1 MPRVARVARRA
12 PAAGRLAM
20 TTAVRSPVAL
30 PALGAPRDEQETG
43 TLVREAAARRTRLRL
58 VGRGTWLDAGRPV
71 RADAAL
77 HLAEL
82 RGIVDYVPG
91 DLTLTARAGTPLADI
106 ARVTAAEGQLLAL
119 DPFGD
124 AAGTIGATVATASSG
139 PLAHAFGGPRDNVLG
154 LAFVTGTGDVVRA
167 GGRVVK
173 NVAGFDLVRLLT
185 GAWGTLGAIT
195 EVSVRLRARAEV
207 DATVAVALPAATREL
222 GPWLERLRA
231 APLAAWALELVNAPL
246 ATHLGLGDRALVLA
260 RLAGNA
266 QAVAAQRAT
275 LAALGDLADAPAD
288 VWARLRACEPADAT
302 VARLSAR
309 PTRLSALCGEL
320 FAPAARAFGLMA
332 HATVSRGVVRFVLP
346 GAEGF
351 GMPRGPQ
358 GDRPARR
365 SVERLPAA
373 LWQSPAAGWGAP
385 PADDALSRRVRA
397 AFDPHG
403 ILNVGAMSTPDI
415 ASAAPDVPV
424 APA

>member
-1 MPRVARVARRA
+1 
-12 PAAGRLAM
+12 M
-20 TTAVRSPVAL
+20 TTATRSPVAL
-30 PALGAPRDEQETG
+30 PAIGAPRDEREASAV
-43 TLVREAAARRTRLRL
+43 VREAAARGTRLRL

-77 HLAEL
+77 HLSEL

-124 AAGTIGATVATASSG
+124 AMGTIGATVATASGG

-195 EVSVRLRARAEV
+195 EVSVRLRARPELDV
-207 DATVAVALPAATREL
+207 TVAVTLPAATREL
-222 GPWLERLRA
+222 APWLERLRA
-231 APLAAWALELVNAPL
+231 APLSAWALELVNAPL
-246 ATHLGLGDRALVLA
+246 ATLLGLGDRALVLA

-266 QAVAAQRAT
+266 PAVAAQRAT
-275 LAALGDLADAPAD
+275 LAALGDLAEAPAD
-288 VWARLRACEPADAT
+288 VWERLRACEPADAA

-309 PTRLSALCGEL
+309 PTRLAALCAEL

-332 HATVSRGVVRFVLP
+332 HATVTRGVVRFVLP

-351 GMPRGPQ
+351 GMPRAPQ
-358 GDRPARR
+358 GDPPARR
-365 SVERLPAA
+365 IVERLPAT
-373 LWQSPAAGWGAP
+373 LWQSPVADWGAP

-403 ILNVGAMSTPDI
+403 ILNVGALGAPDD
-415 ASAAPDVPV
+415 ASAAP
-424 APA
+424 A